1 VLSTQPWTL
10 SSLDSTQSYIRKKI
24 TASCSPLHQGACVH
38 VLLGQQLLEAHISLS
53 VQEGC
58 SVTRGNR
65 QSATRVRTGSLMNVT
80 LFHSSPQDA
89 LQRSTFQPSAHVRM
103 PVSMPAMVAAK
114 HVKTNSGQT
123 PGLMLLPDRTS
134 KLGQQ
139 LGTTCV
145 TENAIER

>member
-1 VLSTQPWTL
+1 MKANSVASATSHRVSPQHLAHHFIKGLVFTCCWANSCWKRTSACLSKRAVAW
-10 SSLDSTQSYIRKKI
+10 
-24 TASCSPLHQGACVH
+24 
-38 VLLGQQLLEAHISLS
+38 
-53 VQEGC
+53 
-58 SVTRGNR
+58 
-65 QSATRVRTGSLMNVT
+65 QSATGMRTGSLMNVT

-114 HVKTNSGQT
+114 HVRTKSGQM

>member
-1 VLSTQPWTL
+1 M
-10 SSLDSTQSYIRKKI
+10 
-24 TASCSPLHQGACVH
+24 
-38 VLLGQQLLEAHISLS
+38 LLGQQLLEAHISLS
-53 VQEGC
+53 VQESC

-65 QSATRVRTGSLMNVT
+65 QSATGMRTGSLMNVT

-114 HVKTNSGQT
+114 HVKTNSGQM